1 MITMRKV
8 MNINE
13 GWEFIREGLS
23 ENVDLPHTWNGI
35 DGQGGADGYYRGRC
49 VYKRTLPACGGRS
62 FVEVTGANTVSEVFV
77 NGEYVGRH
85 INGYSMF
92 RFEITEFLKSGV
104 NVLEI
109 AVDNSPDEL
118 LYPQMAD
125 FTFYGGIYRDVNIIT
140 GVAETNFALLDKSLC
155 GVYITPKTD
164 GRVYIKSVPEGDM
177 NGCEKEFSVADAEG
191 KTVASVTVPADKAE
205 ARVDIP
211 EPVLWNGMKNPYLY
225 TLTAKL
231 IRDGEVIDCVSD
243 RFGLRDIRFD
253 CDKGFFLNGEQMKLK
268 GVSRH
273 QDREKIGNALTIKE
287 HAEDLAIIKEIG
299 ANSIRLAHYQHDKKF
314 YDLCDEMGFVVWAE
328 IPVISK
334 FSKKKQAQAR
344 LMLEELIKQNY
355 NHPSIFCWSIEN
367 EISIAGSAPSL
378 IAGISELNNI
388 AHKLDPTRPTASAQV
403 AFSPISSKLND
414 ITDILGYNQYFGW
427 YVQTVEAIDEW
438 LDRFRAERPNAKLC
452 LSEYGAEGVTTL
464 HSAKPIQGD
473 YSEEYQA
480 LYHEHYIKAINER
493 DWLWGSYVWNMF
505 DFGSAVRNEG
515 GVRGRN
521 NKGLVTIDRKIR
533 KDAFYVYKSYWA
545 EDKFVHIAGE
555 RFVVR
560 PTGEQKIKVYSNCD
574 EVELDVG
581 GKKQKLT
588 GARVF
593 EFDVCLPEGESVI
606 TARSGK
612 CRHKITVVGS
622 DEGVE
627 SYSLGES
634 GSTFVRNWFAASDEI
649 DPDRLSLND
658 TLGDIIFNPEVGKLI
673 KNHLGKELNSPLLR
687 PVGKLPLKP
696 IAALASRTKSGKSYV
711 SLANQFLQTIEKEE
725 ANGGK

>member
-1 MITMRKV
+1 MRKV
-8 MNINE
+8 ININAE
-13 GWEFIREGLS
+13 WEFIREGIA
-23 ENVDLPHTWNGI
+23 ENVNLPHTWNGV
-35 DGQGGADGYYRGRC
+35 DGQGGAESYYRGRC
-49 VYKRTLPACGGRS
+49 VYKRTLPECKGRS
-62 FVEVTGANTVSEVFV
+62 FIEVTGANTVCEVFV
-77 NGEYVGRH
+77 NGAYVGKH

-92 RFEITEFLKSGV
+92 RFEITEYLKNGA
-104 NVLEI
+104 NVIEL
-109 AVDNSPDEL
+109 AVDNSADEL

-125 FTFYGGIYRDVNIIT
+125 FTFYGGLYRDVNLIT
-140 GVAETNFALLDKSLC
+140 DVAETNFALLDKSLC
-155 GVYITPKTD
+155 GVYITPKAD
-164 GRVYIKSVPEGDM
+164 GRVYVKSTPEG
-177 NGCEKEFSVADAEG
+177 NTFGCEKEFTVTDASG
-191 KTVASVTVPADKAE
+191 KTVACVSVPADKAE
-205 ARVDIP
+205 ARLDIT

-231 IRDGEVIDCVSD
+231 IKDGEVIDCVSD

-253 CDKGFFLNGEQMKLK
+253 CNEGFFLNGEYLKLK

-273 QDREKIGNALTIKE
+273 QDRENIGNALTIKE
-287 HAEDLAIIKEIG
+287 HVEDIAIIKEIG
-299 ANSIRLAHYQHDKKF
+299 ANSIRLAHYQHDEKF
-314 YDLCDEMGFVVWAE
+314 YDLCDEEGFVVWAE

-378 IAGISELNNI
+378 IAGITELNNI

-427 YVQTVEAIDEW
+427 YVQTVDEIDNW
-438 LDRFRAERPNAKLC
+438 LDRFRAERPTAKLC

-464 HSAKPIQGD
+464 HSAQPIQGD

-505 DFGSAVRNEG
+505 DFGSAMRNEG

-521 NKGLVTIDRKIR
+521 NKGLVTIDRKIK
-533 KDAFYVYKSYWA
+533 KDSFYVYKAYWA
-545 EDKFVHIAGE
+545 EDKFVHVAGE
-555 RFVVR
+555 RFVIR
-560 PTGEQKIKVYSNCD
+560 PVGEQKIKVYSNCD
-574 EVELDVG
+574 EVELEVCDEKQSKVG
-581 GKKQKLT
+581 SH
-588 GARVF
+588 VF
-593 EFDVCLPEGESVI
+593 EFDVMLKEGENVI
-606 TARSGK
+606 TARADG
-612 CRHKITVVGS
+612 CEHTITVIGS
-622 DEGVE
+622 ETPE
-627 SYSLGES
+627 MSYSLGEA
-634 GSTFVRNWFAASDEI
+634 GSTFVRNWFSASDDI

-658 TLGDIIFNPEVGKLI
+658 TLGDILFNPEVEKLI
-673 KNHLGKELNSPLLR
+673 KNHLGRELNSPILK
-687 PVGKLPLKP
+687 PIGKLPLKH

-725 ANGGK
+725 TNDGK

>member
-1 MITMRKV
+1 MRKV
-8 MNINE
+8 ININE
-13 GWEFIREGLS
+13 GWEFTREGLT
-23 ENVDLPHTWNGI
+23 ENVNLPHTWNGV
-35 DGQGGADGYYRGRC
+35 DGQGGAESYYRGRC
-49 VYKRTLPACGGRS
+49 VYKRTLPECEGRS
-62 FVEVTGANTVSEVFV
+62 FIEVTGANTVCEVFV
-77 NGEYVGRH
+77 NGAYVGKH

-92 RFEITEFLKSGV
+92 RFEITEYLKGSADV
-104 NVLEI
+104 VEL
-109 AVDNSPDEL
+109 AVDNSADEL

-125 FTFYGGIYRDVNIIT
+125 FTFYGGLYRDVNLVT

-164 GRVYIKSVPEGDM
+164 GRVYVKSILEGSTD
-177 NGCEKEFSVADAEG
+177 GCEKEFTVTDAEG
-191 KTVASVTVPADKAE
+191 KAVASVTVPADKAE
-205 ARVDIP
+205 ARVDIH

-225 TLTAKL
+225 TLTVKL
-231 IRDGEVIDCVSD
+231 IKDGEVIDCVSD

-253 CDKGFFLNGEQMKLK
+253 CNEGFFLNGEHIKLK

-273 QDREKIGNALTIKE
+273 QDRENIGNALTIKE
-287 HAEDLAIIKEIG
+287 HAEDIEIIKEIG
-299 ANSIRLAHYQHDKKF
+299 ANSIRLAHYQHDEKF
-314 YDLCDEMGFVVWAE
+314 YDLCDETGFVVWAE

-355 NHPSIFCWSIEN
+355 NHPSIFCWSVEN

-378 IAGISELNNI
+378 IAGITELNNI
-388 AHKLDPTRPTASAQV
+388 AHRLDPTRPTASAQV

-438 LDRFRAERPNAKLC
+438 LDRFRAERPTAKLC

-464 HSAKPIQGD
+464 HSAAPVQGD

-505 DFGSAVRNEG
+505 DFGSAMRNEG

-533 KDAFYVYKSYWA
+533 KDSFYVYKSYWA

-555 RFVVR
+555 RFAVR
-560 PTGEQKIKVYSNCD
+560 PVGEQKIKVYSNCD
-574 EVELDVG
+574 EVELTVG
-581 GKKQKLT
+581 GEKQKLK
-588 GARVF
+588 GAHIF
-593 EFDVCLPEGESVI
+593 EFDICLPEGESVI

-612 CRHKITVVGS
+612 CKHSITVTGS
-622 DEGVE
+622 NESVE
-627 SYSLGES
+627 EYSLGEA
-634 GSTFVRNWFAASDEI
+634 GATFVRNWFAASDEI

-658 TLGDIIFNPEVGKLI
+658 SLGDILFNPEVGKLL
-673 KNHLGKELNSPLLR
+673 KNHLGRELNSPLLK

-696 IAALASRTKSGKSYV
+696 IASLVSRTKSGKSYV
-711 SLANQFLQTIEKEE
+711 SLANQFLQTIEKESTSDDR
-725 ANGGK
+725 